1 MLSLALHMVLMLA
14 VAPLMTGLIR
24 RLKARMT
31 GRAGPPLLQPWRD
44 LARLLRKQP
53 VVADGTSWL
62 FRATPATLLAATVAA
77 AALVPSFALGMATAG
92 ASDLLVIA
100 GLLALGRAALALAAM
115 DTGTAFG
122 GIGASREMTF
132 SVFAEPAFFLIVFT
146 LALLAGT
153 SNLDAIASLV
163 AAGNLGLRISMA
175 LGLVAAVVVALVECG
190 RMPAD
195 NPAGHLEL
203 GMVHEA
209 MALEYSGRYLAMVEL
224 AGALRLLLWMSL
236 IAVLFAP
243 FGITPTGS
251 VAPWL
256 WALGIA
262 AWAAKIVL
270 MAAALALF
278 ETLRAKLR
286 VFRVPELLG
295 MALLLGLLAAIF
307 LFVSQGFA

>member
-1 MLSLALHMVLMLA
+1 
-14 VAPLMTGLIR
+14 
-24 RLKARMT
+24 
-31 GRAGPPLLQPWRD
+31 
-44 LARLLRKQP
+44 
-53 VVADGTSWL
+53 
-62 FRATPATLLAATVAA
+62 
-77 AALVPSFALGMATAG
+77 
-92 ASDLLVIA
+92 
-100 GLLALGRAALALAAM
+100 
-115 DTGTAFG
+115 
-122 GIGASREMTF
+122 
-132 SVFAEPAFFLIVFT
+132 
-146 LALLAGT
+146 
-153 SNLDAIASLV
+153 
-163 AAGNLGLRISMA
+163 
-175 LGLVAAVVVALVECG
+175 
-190 RMPAD
+190 
-195 NPAGHLEL
+195 
-203 GMVHEA
+203 MVHEA